1 MKIMTINFNASSKIA
16 VIAALLMFSICAF
29 AQSAKVKSV
38 RLWDKREYTRAVLE
52 LSETAEYKVFSLENP
67 SRLVLDIKGARTLK
81 MLSAGAKGVVSGIR
95 SGQTESGQL
104 RIVFDLNESVRP
116 KTFMLTPGGTR
127 KFSLVLD
134 LYPQSS
140 SSVATAMPSAP
151 VGKSPRE
158 VVIAI
163 DAGHGGIDPGAIGP
177 KGTYEKSVTLAV
189 ARALGNRINN
199 EPGMKAFLVRDSDDY
214 IALDQRYESARE
226 AKADLFISIHAD
238 AFTLASVRGS
248 SVFILSQRGASNEA
262 AGYLADRENRSDL
275 VGGVSLNDKDSSLAA
290 VLLDLSLG
298 ATLEASSVAAD
309 SVLKSLGKFGK
320 THKRYIERANF
331 VVLRSPDVPSM
342 LIETGFISNPEEE
355 KNLNSAKHRGR
366 LADAILDG
374 VRAYFYAAPP
384 PGTWIAK
391 HARSKQ
397 HTVGAGETLS
407 EIASRHG
414 TSVSRIR
421 AANNLADDIVRTG
434 ATLKIPTDS

>member
-1 MKIMTINFNASSKIA
+1 MTINLKAMTQSLIA
-16 VIAALLMFSICAF
+16 VLLISLSASAFS
-29 AQSAKVKSV
+29 QSANVKSV

-52 LSETAEYKVFSLENP
+52 LSETAEYKVFTLENP
-67 SRLVLDIKGARTLK
+67 SRLVLDIKGARTKK
-81 MLSAGAKGVVSGIR
+81 MLSAGAKGFITGIR

-104 RIVFDLNESVRP
+104 RVVFDLNETVRP

-140 SSVATAMPSAP
+140 VAAAP
-151 VGKSPRE
+151 VVQTAPASDSPRE

-163 DAGHGGIDPGAIGP
+163 DAGHGGNDPGAIGP
-177 KGTYEKSVTLAV
+177 KGTFEKTVTLAV
-189 ARALGNRINN
+189 ARALAERIDN

-214 IALDQRYESARE
+214 IVLDQRYESARE

-262 AGYLADRENRSDL
+262 AGYLADRENRADL

-342 LIETGFISNPEEE
+342 LIETGFISNPTEE

-384 PGTWIAK
+384 PGSWIAK

-407 EIASRHG
+407 EIATRHG

-421 AANNLADDIVRTG
+421 AANNLQDDIVRTG
-434 ATLKIPTDS
+434 STLKIPTDS

>member
-1 MKIMTINFNASSKIA
+1 MTINLKAMTHSLIVLWLISLSASA
-16 VIAALLMFSICAF
+16 FSQTAH
-29 AQSAKVKSV
+29 VKSV

-52 LSETAEYKVFSLENP
+52 LSETAEYKVFTLENP
-67 SRLVLDIKGARTLK
+67 SRLVLDIKGARTKK
-81 MLSAGAKGVVSGIR
+81 MLSAGAKGLVSGIR

-104 RIVFDLNESVRP
+104 RVVFDLNEAVRP
-116 KTFMLTPGGTR
+116 KTFMLTPGGIR

-134 LYPQSS
+134 LYPQTSGA
-140 SSVATAMPSAP
+140 ATPIVQNAP
-151 VGKSPRE
+151 AGDSPRA

-163 DAGHGGIDPGAIGP
+163 DAGHGGNDPGAIGP
-177 KGTYEKSVTLAV
+177 QGTFEKTVTLAV
-189 ARALGNRINN
+189 ARALAQRIDN

-214 IALDQRYESARE
+214 IVLGKRYEAARE

-262 AGYLADRENRSDL
+262 AGYLADRENRADL
-275 VGGVSLNDKDSSLAA
+275 VGGVSLSDKDSSLAA

-342 LIETGFISNPEEE
+342 LIETGFISNPTEE

-384 PGTWIAK
+384 PGSWIAQ

-407 EIASRHG
+407 EIATRHG

-421 AANNLADDIVRTG
+421 AANNLQDDIVRTG
-434 ATLKIPTDS
+434 STLKIPTDS

>member
-1 MKIMTINFNASSKIA
+1 MKIMTINFKALSRIA
-16 VIAALLMFSICAF
+16 VIAALLMLSVCAF
-29 AQSAKVKSV
+29 AQSANVKSV

-52 LSETAEYKVFSLENP
+52 LSQTAEYKVFSLENP
-67 SRLVLDIKGARTLK
+67 SRLVLDIKGARTNK
-81 MLSAGAKGVVSGIR
+81 MLNAGAKGLVSGIR
-95 SGQTESGQL
+95 SGQTESGHL

-116 KTFMLTPGGTR
+116 KTFMLTPGGIR

-140 SSVATAMPSAP
+140 AGASTTVPSTP
-151 VGKSPRE
+151 IGESPRE

-163 DAGHGGIDPGAIGP
+163 DAGHGGRDPGAIGP
-177 KGTYEKSVTLAV
+177 KGTHEKIVTLAV
-189 ARALGNRINN
+189 ARALGSRIDN

-214 IALDQRYESARE
+214 IALNQRYEAARV

-275 VGGVSLNDKDSSLAA
+275 VGGVSLNDKDTSLAA

-355 KNLNSAKHRGR
+355 KNLNNPKHRGR

-374 VRAYFYAAPP
+374 VRAYFYSAPP

-407 EIASRHG
+407 EIATRHG

-421 AANNLADDIVRTG
+421 AANNLADDVVRIG
-434 ATLKIPTDS
+434 STLKIPTDS

>member
-1 MKIMTINFNASSKIA
+1 MKIMTIILKALPRLAAIT
-16 VIAALLMFSICAF
+16 ALLMFSAAAF
-29 AQSAKVKSV
+29 AQNASVKNV

-52 LSETAEYKVFSLENP
+52 LSQTAEYKVFSLSNP
-67 SRLVLDIKGARTLK
+67 NRLVLDIKGARSNKL
-81 MLSAGAKGVVSGIR
+81 LSAGAKGVVSGVR
-95 SGQTESGQL
+95 SGQTESGHL
-104 RIVFDLNESVRP
+104 RVVFDLKESVRP
-116 KTFMLTPGGTR
+116 KSFMLTPGGTR

-140 SSVATAMPSAP
+140 VSATTTVPTAP
-151 VGKSPRE
+151 TGESPRE

-163 DAGHGGIDPGAIGP
+163 DAGHGGKDPGAIGP
-177 KGTYEKSVTLAV
+177 KGTHEKIVTLAV
-189 ARALGNRINN
+189 ARALASRVNN
-199 EPGMKAFLVRDSDDY
+199 EPGMKAVLVRDSDAY
-214 IALDQRYESARE
+214 ISLAQRYEAARV

-238 AFTLASVRGS
+238 AFTIASVRGS

-275 VGGVSLNDKDSSLAA
+275 VGGVSLSDRDSSLAA

-298 ATLEASSVAAD
+298 ATLEASSAAAD

-355 KNLNSAKHRGR
+355 KNLNDPRHRGR

-384 PGTWIAK
+384 PGSWIAK

-397 HTVGAGETLS
+397 HTVGAGETLT

-434 ATLKIPTDS
+434 STLKIPTDS

>member
-1 MKIMTINFNASSKIA
+1 MTNKLLAKLALFIA
-16 VIAALLMFSICAF
+16 FFTALLALSFSAA
-29 AQSAKVKSV
+29 AQSASVKSV
-38 RLWDKREYTRAVLE
+38 RLWDKKDYTRAVLE
-52 LSETAEYKVFSLENP
+52 LSASAEYKVFSLENP
-67 SRLVLDIKGARTLK
+67 SRLVLDIKGARSTK
-81 MLSAGAKGVVSGIR
+81 MLSAGAKGLVSGVR
-95 SGQTESGQL
+95 SGQTETGQL
-104 RIVFDLNESVRP
+104 RVVFDLTESVRP
-116 KTFMLTPGGTR
+116 KTFLLTPGGTR

-134 LYPQSS
+134 LYPDAGSS
-140 SSVATAMPSAP
+140 AAP
-151 VGKSPRE
+151 IVQTVPAGESPRE

-163 DAGHGGIDPGAIGP
+163 DAGHGGKDPGAIGP
-177 KGTYEKSVTLAV
+177 KGTHEKKVTLAV
-189 ARALGNRINN
+189 ARALANRINN

-214 IALDQRYESARE
+214 IALEARFE
-226 AKADLFISIHAD
+226 AARIAKADLFISIHAD

-262 AGYLADRENRSDL
+262 AGYLADRENRTDL
-275 VGGVSLNDKDSSLAA
+275 VGGVSLNDKDTSLAA

-342 LIETGFISNPEEE
+342 LIETGFLSNPEEE

-384 PGTWIAK
+384 PGSWIAK

-407 EIASRHG
+407 EIASQHG

-434 ATLKIPTDS
+434 STLKIPTDS